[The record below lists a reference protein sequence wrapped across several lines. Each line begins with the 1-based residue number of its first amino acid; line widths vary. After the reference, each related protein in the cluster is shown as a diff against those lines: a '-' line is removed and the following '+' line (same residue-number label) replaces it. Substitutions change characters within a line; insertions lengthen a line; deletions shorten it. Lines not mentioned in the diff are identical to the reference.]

1 MKNLKSLNLGKSLN
15 REEMKSIAAGLYKAN
30 DPYCYCGQTT
40 VGTLTHCGCAAFC
53 ASEPGC

>member
-15 REEMKSIAAGLYKAN
+15 REEMKVISAGKAN
-30 DPYCYCGQTT
+30 DPYCSCAAGSP
-40 VGTLTHCGCAAFC
+40 GTLTHCGCQAFC